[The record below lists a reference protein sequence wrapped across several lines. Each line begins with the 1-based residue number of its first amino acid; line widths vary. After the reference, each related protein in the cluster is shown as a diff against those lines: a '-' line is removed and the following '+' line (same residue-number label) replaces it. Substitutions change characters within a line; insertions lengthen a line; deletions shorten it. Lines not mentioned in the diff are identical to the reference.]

1 MVSTVDTCVSAQI
14 MRVQRHIVRYYTENA
29 GVALWRIIVVVRVEC
44 RGCKPWRIAPS
55 HVVAVDHDDV
65 GSFEYGRER
74 DDGDNKEGEHQAIV
88 VVAASHRGKMG
99 ALCGLL

>member
-44 RGCKPWRIAPS
+44 RGYGVLNFGMFPPTPS
-55 HVVAVDHDDV
+55 
-65 GSFEYGRER
+65 
-74 DDGDNKEGEHQAIV
+74 
-88 VVAASHRGKMG
+88 
-99 ALCGLL
+99 L